1 MNRIILLLFC
11 LVFTYPF
18 FGQTLE
24 PKIKPF
30 WVYTSDETDFMPPS
44 ASITDE
50 DGITWISTEM
60 GLLRYDGLNTIKI
73 EDVNYP
79 QISSQRIRRLSKDIA
94 TGDIYFNTYP
104 KQDWFRIKG
113 GRIKKVLPEN
123 DLFYINT
130 INKKIVGFNDV
141 RIKKILLQQDIP
153 VDVRNVSDKTSI
165 VEISGILKTARY
177 LYLHKFDELIVVD
190 LQDYSIIVYP
200 LSMYNLLFNFG
211 NNIYFLKDKK
221 FHLINGNTIVKK
233 DVKTDFVLKQFA
245 EKFEITHPDNNRMM
259 MTETGDCYIILDDK
273 IYKVIQQGD
282 SLKTVY
288 IANAFSKDICDL
300 NHYKTENIFL
310 LSGFASGF
318 AKLIPQNFNQL
329 VFKDPNLVNYSI
341 VPVGQNTIYSA
352 TGWFYNL
359 KTNEYRRD
367 NYTLNRNKYFILK
380 RKNIAYAHI
389 GNRVVNITN
398 PKDSLITDRKNHL
411 GYYSGFTFGDE
422 KMWVSQANQS
432 NLLYSG
438 THEKIATDTFVTAKL
453 KGKTITYLMPV
464 GKELLIATMEGL
476 YRYNPSI
483 KKIWFYEQ
491 FGKKYIRRIIPISE
505 NSFWICCYGDGLY
518 LFQDA
523 DVKFYKVKVDHVDFS
538 AIHTLE
544 EDKQHNLWISS
555 NNGLFTVDKEEIIN
569 NTIKGKTTSLYKFS
583 IKDGLITNEFNGGS
597 THPSFKNEEGL
608 IGFVSMRGVLWFN
621 PEEIKKTKFS
631 GNIYIHSVLQD
642 GKQIQP
648 VNHTYKLGS
657 NTGLVT
663 MNLFYP
669 YYNNRENLIVEYKSN
684 DNNNWLEVIDNKI
697 VFTRQKKGN
706 QKIWVRITTK
716 GFGNNS
722 SVVKSFHFYFEP
734 RYFETTWFL
743 VLCVL
748 ALAGLLFISF
758 KIGLVINKKYR
769 KKLEERIREKT
780 AELEE
785 SNKMLFDSRED
796 ISKSL
801 KEKELLLKEIHHRV
815 KNNLQLVISLLN
827 IQGRKNNYQTIEEFL
842 EKGQTRIMAMVLIHE
857 NLYQNDSIERLNVN
871 KYLQSLVQKIVE
883 AFGINSNNIVI
894 HIEAESI
901 TMNLQTAIPF
911 GLMINEFVTNSV
923 KHAFPDNSNGEI
935 KIVLSQKDK
944 EEFELK
950 MEDNGTGFKTEKP
963 TKKSF
968 GIELI
973 KLLTNQLNGTI
984 QMMTE
989 GNTCFHI
996 TFKES
1001 MV

>member
-1 MNRIILLLFC
+1 MNRIIFLLFYLLLAC
-11 LVFTYPF
+11 PS

-24 PKIKPF
+24 SKAKTF
-30 WVYTSDETDFMPPS
+30 SVYESDNSSFMPPS

-50 DGITWISTEM
+50 EGVTWISTEM
-60 GLLRYDGLNTIKI
+60 GLLRYDGLNVVKI

-79 QISSQRIRRLSKDIA
+79 KISSQRIRRLSKDTK
-94 TGDIYFNTYP
+94 TGYIYFNTYP
-104 KQDWFRIKG
+104 DKTWFRIKN
-113 GRIKKVLPEN
+113 GRIEKVIPEGFS
-123 DLFYINT
+123 FYINT
-130 INKKIVGFNDV
+130 SKKKILHFNDA
-141 RIKKILLQQDIP
+141 RLKKILLPQNDTP
-153 VDVRNVSDKTSI
+153 VDVMLDFNKASMMEVLNIFKTDQ
-165 VEISGILKTARY
+165 Y

-190 LQDYSIIVYP
+190 LQDYSVVVYP
-200 LSMYNLLFNFG
+200 LPMGNLLFNFG

-245 EKFEITHPDNNRMM
+245 EKFEVTHPDNNRMM
-259 MTETGDCYIILDDK
+259 MTETEDYYIILDDK
-273 IYKVIQQGD
+273 IYKVIQKGD

-288 IANAFSKDICDL
+288 ITNSFSKDICDL

-310 LSGFASGF
+310 LSGFVSGF
-318 AKLIPQNFNQL
+318 TKLIPQNFNQL

-341 VPVGQNTIYSA
+341 VPIGQNIIYSA

-359 KTNEYRRD
+359 KTNEYKRD
-367 NYTLNRNKYFILK
+367 NYTLDRNKYFLLKNKKAVYAQVNNRIL
-380 RKNIAYAHI
+380 
-389 GNRVVNITN
+389 NITN

-411 GYYSGFTFGDE
+411 GFYSGFTFGDE

-438 THEKIATDTFVTAKL
+438 NHEKIATDTFVTAKL
-453 KGKTITYLMPV
+453 QGKTITYLMPV

-483 KKIWFYEQ
+483 KKIQFYKQ

-505 NSFWICCYGDGLY
+505 NSFWVCCYGDGLY
-518 LFQDA
+518 LCKND
-523 DVKFYKVKVDHVDFS
+523 KFYKVNADHVDFS

-544 EDKQHNLWISS
+544 EDKQQNLWISS
-555 NNGLFTVDKEEIIN
+555 NNGLFTVNKATLIT
-569 NTIKGKTTSLYKFS
+569 NTLQGKTTSLYKFS
-583 IKDGLITNEFNGGS
+583 IKDGLLTNEFNGGS

-608 IGFVSMRGVLWFN
+608 IGFASMRGVLWFN

-648 VNHTYKLGS
+648 VNQTYTLGS

-684 DNNNWLEVIDNKI
+684 DKNNWSKVIDDKI
-697 VFTRQKKGN
+697 VFTRQKEGT
-706 QKIWVRITTK
+706 QKVLVRITTK

-734 RYFETTWFL
+734 RYYETIWFL
-743 VLCVL
+743 VLCILVL
-748 ALAGLLFISF
+748 AVLLFTSF
-758 KIGLVINKKYR
+758 KIGLAINKKYR

-785 SNKMLFDSRED
+785 SNKMLFESRED

-883 AFGINSNNIVI
+883 AFEINSDNIVV
-894 HIEAESI
+894 HIEAENI

-923 KHAFPDNSNGEI
+923 KHAFPKDGKGEI

-968 GIELI
+968 GLELI

-989 GNTCFHI
+989 GNTRFHI